1 MLLLVPLHICG
12 NWAQRDYL
20 NFFMTE
26 QVSGKELQEIK
37 NPHSSPLPYTGT
49 DELTEF
55 GWREESNGLSPFR
68 LL

>member
-1 MLLLVPLHICG
+1 
-12 NWAQRDYL
+12 
-20 NFFMTE
+20 MTE